1 MADYKQIEKLH
12 SRVMRY
18 VDEYKL
24 ADAIDTV
31 ENMASE
37 SRLPSN
43 RDSISGLRDT
53 YRYMIHYMIEGVAD
67 TGRDRMYK
75 DISEKLRVLADSM
88 LRAAR
93 SESGSDIYSSALRL
107 NNLRKESLPKLLDE
121 YKGICAEISL
131 ASLGENDT
139 RDLQKRKEDTLE
151 SIFNV
156 VFTSFGSK
164 DDARMISDIVCEDS
178 ADETLAG
185 ELISSIT
192 LSLTVFYDKY
202 KLTTLLDVYERCDNR
217 ELSAKALVGLLFAL
231 LLHPHRVADNE
242 TLVARI
248 SLWKDSDE
256 AYSQVKSTIRAIL
269 GTFDTE
275 RITAKMQNEVIPEL
289 MKLRPEIMKKM
300 GEIPS
305 DADPGLLEDNPEW
318 QEMLEKS
325 GIADKLQ
332 ELSEIQNEGADL
344 MMVTFSRLKQFPFF
358 NRTYNWFLPFS
369 VDNTAVNLSEPL
381 RKTIEAL
388 LPFAGMVCESD
399 KYSLALALQQMPE
412 AQSKLVA
419 SQFNA
424 QIEQMADEM
433 KDRALLTPQPEFGRF
448 ALKAVRD
455 LYRFFK
461 LYRNREGLRNPFDHP
476 FDFISLPVV
485 GDMLSN
491 DEMLTIAGEFYFKR
505 GYWPQALP
513 MFMQLAENDADN
525 PQIWEKIGFCRQQ
538 LKNYAGALSAYEKSE
553 FLKTPGP
560 WLLKKLAVINRRL
573 GNNDKAAEYYNRLL
587 EADPYNLKLILNVGN
602 ILLDSGDL
610 SGALAHYYHANYL
623 QPDDVKIIRAIAY
636 VEFLSGHN
644 EKSLKYYD
652 RLLAGSPSAE
662 DLINSGHAAMVGGD
676 LKKAESLYLKAASDN
691 MSDFCLIFESDK
703 PQLEKLGVP
712 DRTLRIMLDNLK
724 WKSKAL

>member
-318 QEMLEKS
+318 QEMLE
-325 GIADKLQ
+325 
-332 ELSEIQNEGADL
+332 
-344 MMVTFSRLKQFPFF
+344 
-358 NRTYNWFLPFS
+358 
-369 VDNTAVNLSEPL
+369 
-381 RKTIEAL
+381 
-388 LPFAGMVCESD
+388 
-399 KYSLALALQQMPE
+399 
-412 AQSKLVA
+412 
-419 SQFNA
+419 
-424 QIEQMADEM
+424 
-433 KDRALLTPQPEFGRF
+433 
-448 ALKAVRD
+448 
-455 LYRFFK
+455 
-461 LYRNREGLRNPFDHP
+461 NRELPINFRN
-476 FDFISLPVV
+476 
-485 GDMLSN
+485 
-491 DEMLTIAGEFYFKR
+491 
-505 GYWPQALP
+505 
-513 MFMQLAENDADN
+513 
-525 PQIWEKIGFCRQQ
+525 
-538 LKNYAGALSAYEKSE
+538 
-553 FLKTPGP
+553 
-560 WLLKKLAVINRRL
+560 
-573 GNNDKAAEYYNRLL
+573 
-587 EADPYNLKLILNVGN
+587 
-602 ILLDSGDL
+602 
-610 SGALAHYYHANYL
+610 
-623 QPDDVKIIRAIAY
+623 
-636 VEFLSGHN
+636 
-644 EKSLKYYD
+644 
-652 RLLAGSPSAE
+652 
-662 DLINSGHAAMVGGD
+662 
-676 LKKAESLYLKAASDN
+676 
-691 MSDFCLIFESDK
+691 
-703 PQLEKLGVP
+703 
-712 DRTLRIMLDNLK
+712 
-724 WKSKAL
+724 